1 MRIDLR
7 LRKSSR
13 IAFKLR
19 LILCVDQTA
28 MAKKDKISK
37 EAEKKARVAAK
48 QSKKTARNEKKFKSK
63 GADDS
68 DAEDVDLESVLEEY
82 AKQQAQFLK
91 VTETLC
97 GPPSPRSSATLIG
110 SPSNVKE
117 LLLFGGEYYNGAL
130 ATFFNDLFIYHI
142 ERDEWRKLTSPN
154 SPLPRSGH
162 AWCRGGN
169 AGGVYLF
176 GGEFS
181 SPKQGTF
188 YHYNDFWRLEPST
201 REWTRLESKGKSP
214 PARSGH
220 RLVYYKSYI
229 ILFGGFQDTSRV
241 TKYLQDLWIYDCQ
254 NHVWHNPLLPQKPDA
269 RSSFSF
275 LPHDAGAVLF
285 GGYSRVKANTV
296 VGKQTKGGPQLSK
309 SVSKPTIHQ
318 DTWVLRIELPAAD
331 ATSSAVPI
339 MRWERRKKPVNSP
352 NPPRAGVTQAYHK
365 GRGIMFGGVH
375 DIEESEEGI
384 DSEFFDQLFAFNIER
399 NRFFP
404 LTLRHAKVAS
414 KKQMED
420 RGAKRGR
427 GKADEAELLRNLAA
441 LETKGTIVDS
451 HAMITEPMLETEDS
465 PAQAAKPVLS
475 TMPHPRFNAQLAVQG
490 DVLYIFGGTYER
502 GDREYTFDEMHAI
515 DLGRLDGVQEIY
527 RRELENWQVDDSESE
542 SESDEDVGFDTS
554 DEDIDGDTP
563 LGVALPPA
571 EIPTKSTE
579 TPLVEE
585 QMDEAEDEQPGI
597 TLADSRPHPRPF
609 ESLREFFSRTSNPW
623 QELVLGILQS
633 KGDGIDSSI
642 KELRKVAFDLAETK
656 WWDSREEI
664 TAEEE
669 RQEEAGIG
677 EIVSMADRA
686 NTGGPNRRR

>member
-1 MRIDLR
+1 
-7 LRKSSR
+7 
-13 IAFKLR
+13 
-19 LILCVDQTA
+19 
-28 MAKKDKISK
+28 MAKKDKKSK
-37 EAEKKARVAAK
+37 DAEKKARVAAK
-48 QSKKTARNEKKFKSK
+48 QSKKTTQKEKKVKSK

-91 VTETLC
+91 VMEILC
-97 GPPSPRSSATLIG
+97 EPPSSRSSATLIG
-110 SPSNVKE
+110 SPSNLKE
-117 LLLFGGEYYNGAL
+117 LFLFGGEYFNGAL

-142 ERDEWRKLTSPN
+142 ERDEWRKVTSPN

-169 AGGVYLF
+169 AGGIYLF

-201 REWTRLESKGKSP
+201 REWTRLEGKGKSP

-220 RLVYYKSYI
+220 RLVYYKNYI
-229 ILFGGFQDTSRV
+229 ILFGGFQDTSQV

-254 NHVWHNPLLPQKPDA
+254 NYIWHNPVLPQKPDA

-285 GGYSRVKANTV
+285 GGYSRVKANTG
-296 VGKQTKGGPQLSK
+296 VGKQAKGGPQSSK
-309 SVSKPTIHQ
+309 SVLKPTIHQ
-318 DTWVLRIELPAAD
+318 DTWVLRIEQVAAD
-331 ATSSAVPI
+331 APSSATPT

-375 DIEESEEGI
+375 DVEESEEGI

-404 LTLRHAKVAS
+404 LALRRARVAPR
-414 KKQMED
+414 KQMED

-441 LETKGTIVDS
+441 LETKGTIADS
-451 HAMITEPMLETEDS
+451 DPMDTEPLLEAEDL
-465 PAQAAKPVLS
+465 PPKAGKLVLS

-502 GDREYTFDEMHAI
+502 GDREYTFDEMHSI
-515 DLGRLDGVQEIY
+515 DLGRLDGVQEVY
-527 RRELENWQVDDSESE
+527 RRELDNWQVDDSESE
-542 SESDEDVGFDTS
+542 SEFDDDEGFDSTDEDMEGGPPS
-554 DEDIDGDTP
+554 
-563 LGVALPPA
+563 GVALPPA
-571 EIPTKSTE
+571 EIPEKSTE
-579 TPLVEE
+579 IALVEE
-585 QMDEAEDEQPGI
+585 QMDETEDEQPEI
-597 TLADSRPHPRPF
+597 TVADTRPHPRPF
-609 ESLREFFSRTSNPW
+609 ESLREFFSRTSNSW
-623 QELVLGILQS
+623 QELVLEKLQS
-633 KGDGIDSSI
+633 KSVGISSSI

-664 TAEEE
+664 IAEEE

-677 EIVSMADRA
+677 EVVSMADRA
-686 NTGGPNRRR
+686 NAGGPNKRR

>member
-1 MRIDLR
+1 M
-7 LRKSSR
+7 
-13 IAFKLR
+13 
-19 LILCVDQTA
+19 
-28 MAKKDKISK
+28 
-37 EAEKKARVAAK
+37 
-48 QSKKTARNEKKFKSK
+48 
-63 GADDS
+63 
-68 DAEDVDLESVLEEY
+68 
-82 AKQQAQFLK
+82 
-91 VTETLC
+91 
-97 GPPSPRSSATLIG
+97 
-110 SPSNVKE
+110 
-117 LLLFGGEYYNGAL
+117 
-130 ATFFNDLFIYHI
+130 
-142 ERDEWRKLTSPN
+142 
-154 SPLPRSGH
+154 
-162 AWCRGGN
+162 
-169 AGGVYLF
+169 
-176 GGEFS
+176 
-181 SPKQGTF
+181 
-188 YHYNDFWRLEPST
+188 
-201 REWTRLESKGKSP
+201 
-214 PARSGH
+214 
-220 RLVYYKSYI
+220 
-229 ILFGGFQDTSRV
+229 

-296 VGKQTKGGPQLSK
+296 VGKQTKGGPQSSK

-318 DTWVLRIELPAAD
+318 DTWVLRIEQPAAD

-420 RGAKRGR
+420 RGAKRSR

-563 LGVALPPA
+563 LGVALPSA

-585 QMDEAEDEQPGI
+585 QIDEAEDEQPGI
-597 TLADSRPHPRPF
+597 TLADSRPYPRPF

-686 NTGGPNRRR
+686 NTGGPNKRR